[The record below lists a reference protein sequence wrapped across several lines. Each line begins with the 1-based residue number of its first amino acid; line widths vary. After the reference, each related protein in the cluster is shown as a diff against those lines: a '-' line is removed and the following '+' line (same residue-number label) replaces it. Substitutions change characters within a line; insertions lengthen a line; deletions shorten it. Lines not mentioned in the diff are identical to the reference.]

1 MDFKETITTYKGKVE
16 EELANYFDAKE
27 ASFRYKDDFVT
38 ESIKLLKD
46 YTLRGGKRGRPTLT
60 IMAYR
65 GYSGDL
71 SDTKILKPAM
81 SWEFMQSYLLTHDD
95 LMDNAPI
102 RRGKETPHVWIKN
115 WYKDRINEDEN
126 KAMQFGNNIAIVL
139 GDLFN
144 HFGIDAILKSDF
156 DETRKLAAIKIY
168 NDTAERTGRGQVLDS
183 WFSDARGKSLTEQEH
198 YDVIDRKTV
207 EYTVKKPVLMG
218 AALAGVTDENEMD
231 LLSKATFP
239 LGRAFQL
246 GDDLL
251 DYFADEKKLGKK
263 VLTDL
268 REGKYTIMLIKAFE
282 NATPEQE
289 KKLKSYIGKKE
300 YSPEEV
306 EEIRGI
312 MRDTGSL
319 DYSKKL
325 INDNVEEAKKYINQL
340 HSTQEF
346 KDFLNAYGDYLAIR
360 EY

>member
-1 MDFKETITTYKGKVE
+1 MNFKETIGLYKGKVE
-16 EELANYFDAKE
+16 NELGSYFDAKE
-27 ASFRYKDDFVT
+27 ASFKYKDDFVT

-102 RRGKETPHVWIKN
+102 RRGKETPHVWVKN
-115 WYKDRINEDEN
+115 WYKKRINENEDRA
-126 KAMQFGNNIAIVL
+126 KQFGNNIAIVL

-144 HFGIDAILKSDF
+144 HFGIDAILNSNF

-198 YDVIDRKTV
+198 YEVIDRKTV
-207 EYTVKKPVLMG
+207 EYTVKRPVLMG
-218 AALAGVTDENEMD
+218 ATLAGLKDEKEFE
-231 LLSKATFP
+231 LLEKATFP

-246 GDDLL
+246 QDDLL
-251 DYFADEKKLGKK
+251 DYFADEAKLKKKIM
-263 VLTDL
+263 TDI

-282 NATPEQE
+282 NATPEQA
-289 KKLKSYIGKKE
+289 KRLKGYMGKQSYTQ
-300 YSPEEV
+300 
-306 EEIRGI
+306 EEIDDIRQI

-325 INDNVEEAKKYINQL
+325 INENVEEAKKYISQL

-346 KDFLNAYGDYLAIR
+346 KDFLNDYADYLTIR